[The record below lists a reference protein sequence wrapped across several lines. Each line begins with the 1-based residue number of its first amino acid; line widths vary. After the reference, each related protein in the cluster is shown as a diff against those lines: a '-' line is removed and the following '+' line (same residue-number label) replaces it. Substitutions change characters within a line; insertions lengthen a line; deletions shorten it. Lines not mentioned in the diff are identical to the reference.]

1 MTSGLDGNIRVA
13 LTREDGR
20 IVGVRIHSSRPQV
33 AQRLMRN
40 NTPAQAVELAG
51 LMFGLC
57 GKAQSAAA
65 QAACDAALEAE
76 PDDGTRR
83 AHGQAVLVELALEH
97 AWRLFL
103 DWPTVVGRHGPDMET
118 LLALRKHTVSVPLFA
133 ETLNRALIDRV
144 LGEPPQVWLARGH
157 AGFADW
163 MAAGKT
169 GLARLFA
176 ELPEEAGTGRSEVA
190 LLPALRQMDTDFLG
204 EVARTALSDPD
215 FCMRPDIKG
224 QAAETGALSRVRHHP
239 LVAQWIDSRG
249 RGVGARMLARLVEL
263 AQMPS
268 VFQDEIRPLIHSY
281 RADKNV
287 GVAAVETARGILIH
301 VVSLVDGNVADYR
314 IVAPTEWNFHPA
326 GTLVHSLNGLIAGE
340 FIDRY
345 ARLVCL
351 SLDPCVAY
359 AVEINNA

>member
-1 MTSGLDGNIRVA
+1 MNSGLDGRIRVTA
-13 LTREDGR
+13 TREGR
-20 IVGVRIHSSRPQV
+20 RIIGVQIHSSRPQV

-40 NTPAQAVELAG
+40 NTPAKAVELAG

-57 GKAQSAAA
+57 SKAQSAAA
-65 QAACDAALEAE
+65 QAACEAALEAE
-76 PDDGTRR
+76 PDDVMRR
-83 AHGQAVLVELALEH
+83 AHEQAVLVELALEH

-103 DWPTVVGRHGPDMET
+103 DWPTVEGRHGPDMET
-118 LLALRKHTVSVPLFA
+118 LLALRKHTVTAPLFA
-133 ETLNRALIDRV
+133 ETLQRALIERV
-144 LGEPPQVWLARGH
+144 LGEPPHVWLARGY

-163 MAAGKT
+163 MAAGET

-176 ELPEEAGTGRSEVA
+176 ELPAGTDPGSSEVA

-239 LVAQWIDSRG
+239 LVAQWIVNRG

-263 AQMPS
+263 AQMPI
-268 VFQDEIRPLIHSY
+268 VLQDEIQPRIHSLG
-281 RADKNV
+281 ADKNV
-287 GVAAVETARGILIH
+287 GVAAVETSRGILIH
-301 VVSLVDGNVADYR
+301 VVRLVDGKVADYR

-326 GTLVHSLNGLIAGE
+326 GTLVHSLKGLIAGE
-340 FIDRY
+340 FIDRH